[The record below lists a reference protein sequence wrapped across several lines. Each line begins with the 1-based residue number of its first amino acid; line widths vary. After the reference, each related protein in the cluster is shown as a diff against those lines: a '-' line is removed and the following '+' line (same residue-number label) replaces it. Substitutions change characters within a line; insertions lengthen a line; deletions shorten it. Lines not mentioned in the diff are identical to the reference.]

1 MQWRAATERVLL
13 TLWVGGLW
21 IVGYLVAPVLFA
33 SLDDRQLAGKLAGE
47 MFNLVSYVGLLTG
60 ALLLLS
66 QLKDAGSAWQRR
78 WRMWV
83 LAAMLLL
90 VIVGAFV
97 LQPMMQELK
106 LQGLL
111 PGSEQAARFGLL
123 HGVSS
128 VLYLLTSL
136 LGLSLVLAG
145 IRPQQQPGAGCP
157 GACFSRGA
165 QPFFGCR

>member
-1 MQWRAATERVLL
+1 MKHWRAAGERVLL
-13 TLWVGGLW
+13 TVWVGGLW

-33 SLDDRQLAGKLAGE
+33 TLDDRTLAGQLAGQLFGYMGYIGLVAG
-47 MFNLVSYVGLLTG
+47 GLLLISLLSDAG
-60 ALLLLS
+60 AGWLRAWRIWVLLL
-66 QLKDAGSAWQRR
+66 
-78 WRMWV
+78 
-83 LAAMLLL
+83 MLVL

-97 LQPMMQELK
+97 VQPMMQDLK

-136 LGLSLVLAG
+136 LGLTLVGAA
-145 IRPQQQPGAGCP
+145 IRPGQRTQY
-157 GACFSRGA
+157 
-165 QPFFGCR
+165 